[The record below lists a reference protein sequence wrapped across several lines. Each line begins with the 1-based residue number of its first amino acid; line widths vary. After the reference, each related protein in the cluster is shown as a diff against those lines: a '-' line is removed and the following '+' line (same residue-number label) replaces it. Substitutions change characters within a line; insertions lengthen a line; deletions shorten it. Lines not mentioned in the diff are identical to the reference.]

1 MKNSILHYLIIILI
15 ISCTCVFSQNET
27 YIPII
32 NPEHTWS
39 ILADYTAGGGN
50 LQSFYIRIGDTIILK
65 NGKEYHKVYQTYDST
80 GLEDNWNQ
88 VGFLSEDIQTKK
100 CYFMDMNSDAGLIY
114 DFSANVGDTLN
125 MWNTMNQNEPVN
137 VVVLEKDSV
146 LIGGFYRNRL
156 NIMIIPYPDHTEHWI
171 EGVGSTKGLLFSSYT
186 LIGVN
191 YSLLCFF
198 ENDELVYRLDEH
210 ETCYYGHNTGMND
223 FIEKMD
229 DIQIWPNP
237 AKEWTAFN
245 YSLPYNV
252 SEGTIKISDASG
264 NVVESFIVSG
274 LRGQKIWDTRNLK
287 QGVYLYLFTVNGST
301 ESGKIVIIK

>member
-1 MKNSILHYLIIILI
+1 MKNSILSYLITILI
-15 ISCTCVFSQNET
+15 ISSTGIYSQNES

-50 LQSFYIRIGDTIILK
+50 LQSFYLRIGDTIILK
-65 NGKEYHKVYQTYDST
+65 NGKEYHKIYQTYDST

-88 VGFLSEDIQTKK
+88 IGFLSEDIETKQ
-100 CYFMDMNSDAGLIY
+100 CRFMNMNSDEGLIY

-125 MWNTMNQNEPVN
+125 MWNTMHQNVPVD

-156 NIMIIPYPDHTEHWI
+156 NIMIIPYPGVTEYWI
-171 EGVGSTKGLLFSSYT
+171 EGVGSTEGLLFSAYT

-198 ENDELVYRLDEH
+198 ENDELTYHLDEH
-210 ETCYYGHNTGMND
+210 ETCYYGHNAGIDD
-223 FIEKMD
+223 FIEKKD

-237 AKEWTAFN
+237 AKEWTSFN
-245 YSLPYNV
+245 YSLPDNV
-252 SEGTIKISDASG
+252 TKGIIKISDISG
-264 NVVESFIVSG
+264 KFVTTFHISG
-274 LRGQKIWDTRNLK
+274 KQGKKVWDTRK
-287 QGVYLYLFTVNGST
+287 IKSGVYFYTLNASGFNK
-301 ESGKIVIIK
+301 SGKIVISK

>member
-1 MKNSILHYLIIILI
+1 MKNSILSYLITILI
-15 ISCTCVFSQNET
+15 ISSSGIYSQNES

-50 LQSFYIRIGDTIILK
+50 LQSFYLRIGDTIILK

-80 GLEDNWNQ
+80 GLEDIWNQ
-88 VGFLSEDIQTKK
+88 IGFLSEDIETKQ
-100 CYFMDMNSDAGLIY
+100 CRFMNMNSDEGLIY

-125 MWNTMNQNEPVN
+125 MWNTMHQNVPVD

-156 NIMIIPYPDHTEHWI
+156 NIMIIPYPGVTEYWI
-171 EGVGSTKGLLFSSYT
+171 EGVGSTEGLLFSAYT

-198 ENDELVYRLDEH
+198 ENDELTYHLDEH
-210 ETCYYGHNTGMND
+210 ETCYYGHNAGIDD
-223 FIEKMD
+223 FIEKKD

-237 AKEWTAFN
+237 AKEWTSFN
-245 YSLPYNV
+245 YSLPDNV
-252 SEGTIKISDASG
+252 TKGIIKISDISG
-264 NVVESFIVSG
+264 KFVTTFHISG
-274 LRGQKIWDTRNLK
+274 KQGKKVWDTRK
-287 QGVYLYLFTVNGST
+287 IKSGVYFYTLNASGFNK
-301 ESGKIVIIK
+301 SGKIVISK

>member
-1 MKNSILHYLIIILI
+1 MKNSILSYLITILI
-15 ISCTCVFSQNET
+15 ISSTGIYSQNES

-50 LQSFYIRIGDTIILK
+50 LQSFYLRIGDTIILK
-65 NGKEYHKVYQTYDST
+65 NGKEYHKIYQTYDST

-88 VGFLSEDIQTKK
+88 IGFLSEDIETKQ
-100 CYFMDMNSDAGLIY
+100 CRFMNMNSDEGLIY

-125 MWNTMNQNEPVN
+125 MWNTMHQNVPVD

-156 NIMIIPYPDHTEHWI
+156 NIMIIPYPGVTEYWI
-171 EGVGSTKGLLFSSYT
+171 EGVGSTEGLLFSAYT

-191 YSLLCFF
+191 YFLLCFF
-198 ENDELVYRLDEH
+198 ENDELTYHLDEH
-210 ETCYYGHNTGMND
+210 ETCYYGHNAGIDD
-223 FIEKMD
+223 FIEKKD

-237 AKEWTAFN
+237 AKEWTSFN
-245 YSLPYNV
+245 YTLPGNETEGVIIITDVTGKIIETIIV
-252 SEGTIKISDASG
+252 SE
-264 NVVESFIVSG
+264 NH
-274 LRGQKIWDTRNLK
+274 GQRIWNTENINP
-287 QGVYLYLFTVNGST
+287 GVYYYTLKSNSLQRT
-301 ESGKIVIIK
+301 GKLIII